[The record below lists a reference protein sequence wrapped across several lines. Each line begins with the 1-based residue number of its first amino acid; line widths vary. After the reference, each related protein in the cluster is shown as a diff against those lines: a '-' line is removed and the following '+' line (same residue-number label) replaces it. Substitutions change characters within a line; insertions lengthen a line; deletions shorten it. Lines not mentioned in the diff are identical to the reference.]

1 MENNK
6 TEYKREYTDDIRY
19 AVVAFAN
26 TDGGEILIGINDDGS
41 VRGVDEPDKVTLRA
55 TNMIRD
61 AIRPDVTMF
70 TSCSVSE
77 RDGKPIVAI
86 SVQRGASRPYY
97 LSGKGV
103 RPEGVYV
110 RQGSSSVPASQTAI
124 LNMIRETAGDRYE
137 DGRSIEQDLTFRSAA
152 AYFKK
157 MNVDFGDKQMRTL
170 NMLDADGAYTNL
182 ALLLS
187 DECPHSVKLAVFDGG
202 KKTVFRDRR
211 ELNGSL
217 FDQIEDAY
225 SFIDRYNRVRS
236 DFSGLERIDS
246 RDYPPEAI
254 REALLN
260 AVVHRD
266 YSLSGPTLISIFDD
280 RIEFTSL
287 GGLLRGI
294 SYNDIMLGVSA
305 LRNERL
311 ANVFFRLRLIEAYGT
326 GLLKIKE
333 CYADLPQKPKIEVS
347 DHAFKITLP
356 NTRFQPSV
364 AHTAAREEP
373 NEREKAVLRL
383 FERKDALTRQ
393 EIQNA
398 LKLSQ
403 ATVILLLK
411 KMIGDGMIRK
421 EGSGRNTA
429 YRKVV

>member
-157 MNVDFGDKQMRTL
+157 MNVDCFIRIK
-170 NMLDADGAYTNL
+170 N
-182 ALLLS
+182 
-187 DECPHSVKLAVFDGG
+187 VK
-202 KKTVFRDRR
+202 
-211 ELNGSL
+211 
-217 FDQIEDAY
+217 
-225 SFIDRYNRVRS
+225 
-236 DFSGLERIDS
+236 
-246 RDYPPEAI
+246 
-254 REALLN
+254 
-260 AVVHRD
+260 
-266 YSLSGPTLISIFDD
+266 
-280 RIEFTSL
+280 
-287 GGLLRGI
+287 
-294 SYNDIMLGVSA
+294 
-305 LRNERL
+305 
-311 ANVFFRLRLIEAYGT
+311 
-326 GLLKIKE
+326 
-333 CYADLPQKPKIEVS
+333 
-347 DHAFKITLP
+347 
-356 NTRFQPSV
+356 
-364 AHTAAREEP
+364 
-373 NEREKAVLRL
+373 
-383 FERKDALTRQ
+383 
-393 EIQNA
+393 
-398 LKLSQ
+398 
-403 ATVILLLK
+403 
-411 KMIGDGMIRK
+411 
-421 EGSGRNTA
+421 
-429 YRKVV
+429 